1 VNHTWLEHASDIQG
15 DISDLLDL
23 ADRNTPPWHGGAA
36 CKEAPESISW
46 FSDNPRVTADA
57 VKICQGC
64 HVIEEC
70 RAWAFEQGAWL
81 RGVWGGLTERERL
94 KVRRPERRGRQVA

>member
-1 VNHTWLEHASDIQG
+1 VNHTWLEHASANQG

-23 ADRNTPPWHGGAA
+23 ADRNTPAWHGHAA

-46 FSDNPRVTADA
+46 FSDSARVTTEA
-57 VKICQGC
+57 VKVCQGC
-64 HVIEEC
+64 HAMEEC
-70 RAWAFEQGAWL
+70 RAWAIEQGAWL

-94 KVRRPERRGRQVA
+94 KVREPGRRGRRVA